1 MGLPFTAAGKRKPQ
15 DRHLFS
21 HSKAPGSASEKL
33 LNKINSEPNTDPSP
47 LNGTVR
53 VELPGDKRQENFH
66 LTRNTPYWGPSQVSM
81 PKNRIW
87 RTEESGSMTLPKGRT
102 RITTTQSTL
111 RTHMCT

>member
-21 HSKAPGSASEKL
+21 RSKAPGSASEKL

-53 VELPGDKRQENFH
+53 VELPVTSDR
-66 LTRNTPYWGPSQVSM
+66 
-81 PKNRIW
+81 RI
-87 RTEESGSMTLPKGRT
+87 SA
-102 RITTTQSTL
+102 
-111 RTHMCT
+111 